1 MKQIKKIQTK
11 QHTKKSGTDK
21 FGIKFHHV
29 NMWINN
35 FKRSQFINTRIEL
48 FREEYIVKLF
58 GTQFSK
64 NGHDKKKKRQ
74 NHHILIIFYEQS
86 LFQPL
91 S

>member
-58 GTQFSK
+58 GT
-64 NGHDKKKKRQ
+64 
-74 NHHILIIFYEQS
+74 
-86 LFQPL
+86 
-91 S
+91 